1 MFELARPPEPV
12 RYRLTV
18 DDYHAMAEAGIL
30 KRGQRVEL
38 IEGDVIEMS
47 PIGSGHSA
55 VVGRLNKRLVLSVGD
70 RALVWIQCSVRL
82 SRHNEPQPD
91 ALILRPREDDYEQSL
106 PTPDDVIVLVEVAD
120 SSLGYDR
127 STKLPLYARHGIE
140 EVWLVNL
147 RTRQVEVYRG
157 PGADGYAE
165 KHTVGR
171 EGSLQPA
178 AMSDLTVPVA
188 DLLR

>member
-1 MFELARPPEPV
+1 MIELARPPEPV

-30 KRGQRVEL
+30 KREQRVEL

-82 SRHNEPQPD
+82 SRHSEPQPD

-147 RTRQVEVYRG
+147 RARQVEVYRG
-157 PGADGYAE
+157 PEADGYAE

-171 EGSLQPA
+171 EGILQPA
-178 AMSDLTVPVA
+178 AMSDLNVPVA